1 MTERSQEQDTV
12 KKAFP
17 LPESTGNTE
26 PDPKKG
32 LKCADSELKIE
43 NSGGAPG

>member
-1 MTERSQEQDTV
+1 ME
-12 KKAFP
+12 KAI
-17 LPESTGNTE
+17 LWPENTGKTE

-32 LKCADSELKIE
+32 LKRADSELKIE